1 MYPCNRNTEQNH
13 STKIDISKIY
23 TLTLDKIVDIKIY
36 AVDGIEKVEMT
47 EETYKGVMYDGK
59 KLKGW
64 AFDSTSD
71 EYTDY
76 EKYYNPAKKTFN
88 FDAVKTGINEIYN
101 YFANQLLDGHIELE
115 PVKGACT
122 FCKYKCICHFNKTEK
137 EPTLVLDK
145 DFTFENKKSKEDE

>member
-1 MYPCNRNTEQNH
+1 MLEKMIMLDTIEPQEILTEGHQ
-13 STKIDISKIY
+13 SE
-23 TLTLDKIVDIKIY
+23 L
-36 AVDGIEKVEMT
+36 
-47 EETYKGVMYDGK
+47 ETYKGVMYDGK